1 MNNGQKKDD
10 ELKKFMKEIYT
21 PPIDREKNEGAVS
34 PRKRKLKSDLCN
46 NKYILKEASEEKLQ
60 KDLNREVQNAA
71 KVIVHLKEFQNKAT
85 QIETLES
92 AVKVKD
98 KTLNN
103 LKLSHD
109 KLKEKLK
116 ESTFKLRAK
125 NTESTAKLNEKL
137 ERKTKKK

>member
-21 PPIDREKNEGAVS
+21 PPIVREKNEGAVS

-116 ESTFKLRAK
+116 ESTFKLRA
-125 NTESTAKLNEKL
+125 NTESTAKLNKKL

>member
-1 MNNGQKKDD
+1 M
-10 ELKKFMKEIYT
+10 
-21 PPIDREKNEGAVS
+21 
-34 PRKRKLKSDLCN
+34 
-46 NKYILKEASEEKLQ
+46 KEASEEILQ
-60 KDLNREVQNAA
+60 KDNREVQNVA

-85 QIETLES
+85 HVETLES

-103 LKLSHD
+103 LKLSHA

-116 ESTFKLRAK
+116 ESTFKLRA

-137 ERKTKKK
+137 ERKSKKN